1 MVLYIFLCESQSLN
15 IRFARWGLTFWV
27 SPHFNVLLKAD
38 QGATFVFSFCANCF
52 LWLFSVLIVDC
63 CTLVFSYLEVFRK
76 ITLEF
81 HNGSTVLLKIT
92 LRWTLFL
99 FFFPKSFQSIYRSS
113 CSEVLRC
120 LKKQF
125 LKFRKNKRRTFLF
138 DSTFLIKLQTSVL
151 QFY

>member
-1 MVLYIFLCESQSLN
+1 MVLYKKNNKRVKWFYIYFLCESQSLN

-99 FFFPKSFQSIYRSS
+99 FFFLKVSKASTEGVAR
-113 CSEVLRC
+113 RC
-120 LKKQF
+120 C
-125 LKFRKNKRRTFLF
+125 
-138 DSTFLIKLQTSVL
+138 DV
-151 QFY
+151 